1 MQKEEQGYGTCSD
14 FDRLWFQLA
23 ADVFKENLL
32 CFVINARTV
41 FRLAVSPLIG
51 RQMLQ
56 TSVSAKRFRVDC
68 AGVTDDSVMTL
79 A

>member
-32 CFVINARTV
+32 CFVINITLIKHLR
-41 FRLAVSPLIG
+41 VSEK
-51 RQMLQ
+51 RQQSNHVKAKFIKHLQ
-56 TSVSAKRFRVDC
+56 VSHIRAKPC
-68 AGVTDDSVMTL
+68 QN
-79 A
+79 